1 MKNSCYRQAKLSP
14 KDYLIVG
21 MFTQKYSTHSQ
32 ENKKEHHCYGKH
44 HLNDVFSAEDGIEFL
59 NCPDFVIL
67 VEINR

>member
-1 MKNSCYRQAKLSP
+1 
-14 KDYLIVG
+14 